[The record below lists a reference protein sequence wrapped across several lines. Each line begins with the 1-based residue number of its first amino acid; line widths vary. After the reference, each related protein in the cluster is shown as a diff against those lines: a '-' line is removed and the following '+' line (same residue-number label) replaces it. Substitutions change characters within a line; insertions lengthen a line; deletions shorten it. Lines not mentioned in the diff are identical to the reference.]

1 VVHRNAPLT
10 ETAGCGWPAASSTT
24 AGRCGPRNGSRS
36 RTPPRPGGQP
46 GTGRPAPQAWL
57 TGRRSPG
64 PARPARRGAPSGGSS
79 ACGSA
84 SGSARPGSPSASAWH
99 PPPCTPS
106 WSATPARASRTWTA
120 APASRSAA
128 TNATGPAFG
137 DQRIGIIFRDED
149 ARTPII
155 GLVPAAGEYWS
166 GSMYP
171 RVLVLPGLGG
181 GGTVESCRRQGDRW
195 ARDVW
200 APGSCH
206 FRGICLSWQ
215 LTHLPVS
222 ELPLARRWR

>member
-106 WSATPARASRTWTA
+106 WSATPAAPRAPGPRHRRPGPPLRTRPARRLAINGSASSSAMRTPEHRLLAWSQRLASTGRA
-120 APASRSAA
+120 ACTRGFWCCPVSAA
-128 TNATGPAFG
+128 EAQWN
-137 DQRIGIIFRDED
+137 R
-149 ARTPII
+149 
-155 GLVPAAGEYWS
+155 AAGRAIAGRATS
-166 GSMYP
+166 GH
-171 RVLVLPGLGG
+171 LGAVISVG
-181 GGTVESCRRQGDRW
+181 YACH
-195 ARDVW
+195 
-200 APGSCH
+200 GS
-206 FRGICLSWQ
+206 
-215 LTHLPVS
+215 
-222 ELPLARRWR
+222 